1 MPDTRTTT
9 VLPPTTVATVRRVRR
24 AGAWCLAGGLL
35 GIAEGIATLSWPL
48 QVTEDWFA
56 YPFDTF
62 WFVIAELAY
71 SVQHALLV
79 PGAMALMWLHT
90 VRASRTALIATRVA
104 ALGLVLLIITE
115 LSALSLYDQPMDSSL
130 TTIITSLF
138 TIPTVLIGV
147 GLTVAGVALVRQR
160 GADWAGAPW
169 LPVAVLAPGLYTFL
183 VLIPALNQSDFVG
196 RLGISG
202 WMLLFAV
209 LGFGLTRLEASGAD
223 GPSV

>member
-1 MPDTRTTT
+1 MPTTPTTATT
-9 VLPPTTVATVRRVRR
+9 VSTTRRVRR
-24 AGAWCLAGGLL
+24 AGAVCLGGGLL
-35 GIAEGIATLSWPL
+35 GIVEGAITLSWPH

-71 SVQHALLV
+71 ALQHALLV
-79 PGAMALMWLHT
+79 PGAVALLWLPT
-90 VRASRTALIATRVA
+90 VRASRTAWIATRVA
-104 ALGLVLLIITE
+104 AAGLALLVVTE
-115 LSALSLYDQPMDSSL
+115 LSALSLYDQAMDSSL

-138 TIPTVLIGV
+138 TIPTVMIG
-147 GLTVAGVALVRQR
+147 GGFTVAGVALIRQR

-169 LPVAVLAPGLYTFL
+169 LPIAVLAPGVYTFL
-183 VLIPALNQSDFVG
+183 VLIPALNQSDFIG

-209 LGFGLTRLEASGAD
+209 LGYGLTRLEGHGAR
-223 GPSV
+223 SAA

>member
-1 MPDTRTTT
+1 MSTTT
-9 VLPPTTVATVRRVRR
+9 SPTTVSTTRRIRH
-24 AGAWCLAGGLL
+24 AGAWCLGGGLL
-35 GIAEGIATLSWPL
+35 GIAEGIVTLSWPK
-48 QVTEDWFA
+48 QVTEEWFA

-79 PGAMALMWLHT
+79 PGAVALLWLPT
-90 VRASRTALIATRVA
+90 VRASRAARIATWVA
-104 ALGLVLLIITE
+104 AVGLVLLIVTE
-115 LSALSLYDQPMDSSL
+115 LSALSLHDQAMDSSL

-138 TIPTVLIGV
+138 AIPTLLIGA
-147 GLTVAGVALVRQR
+147 GFTVAGVALIRQR
-160 GADWAGAPW
+160 GADWAGARW
-169 LPVAVLAPGLYTFL
+169 LPVAVLAPGVYTFV

-209 LGFGLTRLEASGAD
+209 LGFGLTRLEGRGASRL
-223 GPSV
+223 